1 MAEYKQIEGDDSV
14 DNARIGIVASKFN
27 GFVVDRLLDAC
38 ISVLN
43 KAGFNEDSVTVV
55 HVPGAF
61 EIPVAAQRL
70 ISSARCDAV
79 IALGAIIRGE
89 TPHFEYIANECS
101 HGLAKLALTHD
112 TPIIFGVLTT
122 DNSEQAMDRA
132 GSEESNKGA
141 EAAKAAIE
149 MISVLRKIKP

>member
-1 MAEYKQIEGDDSV
+1 MSEYKQIEGDDSV
-14 DNARIGIVASKFN
+14 TDARIGIVASKFN
-27 GFVVDRLLDAC
+27 SFVVERLLDGCLAE
-38 ISVLN
+38 LR
-43 KAGFNEDSVTVV
+43 KAGFNEDCITIV

-70 ISSARCDAV
+70 INTEKFDAV

-101 HGLAKLALTHD
+101 HGLATIALTHE
-112 TPIIFGVLTT
+112 TPVIFGVLTT

-149 MISVLRKIKP
+149 MISVFRKIIP

>member
-1 MAEYKQIEGDDSV
+1 MSEYKQLEGDDNV
-14 DNARIGIVASKFN
+14 ANARIGIVASKFN
-27 GFVVDRLLDAC
+27 SFVVDRLLDGCLA
-38 ISVLN
+38 VLN
-43 KAGFNEDSVTVV
+43 KAGFDKDSVTII

-70 ISSARCDAV
+70 ISAERCDAV

-89 TPHFEYIANECS
+89 TPHFEYIAKECS
-101 HGLAKLALTHD
+101 HGLAHLALSHD
-112 TPIIFGVLTT
+112 TPVIFGVLTT

-132 GSEESNKGA
+132 GTEESNKGA

-149 MISVLRKIKP
+149 MISVLRKIKS

>member
-1 MAEYKQIEGDDSV
+1 MTEYRQVEGDDSV
-14 DNARIGIVASKFN
+14 SNARIGIVASKFN
-27 GFVVDRLLDAC
+27 SFVVDRLLEGCLA
-38 ISVLN
+38 VLN
-43 KAGFNEDSVTVV
+43 KAGFDEDSVTIVN
-55 HVPGAF
+55 VPGAF

-70 ISSARCDAV
+70 ISTERCDAV

-101 HGLAKLALTHD
+101 HGLANLALAHD
-112 TPIIFGVLTT
+112 TPVIFGVLTT

-132 GSEESNKGA
+132 GTEESNKGA

-149 MISVLRKIKP
+149 MISVLRKIKS